1 MPLVYTNG
9 IVLCQLW
16 CKDGFRKQE
25 NQIHLS
31 KIALTA
37 NAQACRLRSV
47 SRLVNLWLKEPMGKL
62 LPYSSHGLRS
72 RRANGADGFSLLH

>member
-9 IVLCQLW
+9 IVFVSLW

-47 SRLVNLWLKEPMGKL
+47 SRLVNLWLK
-62 LPYSSHGLRS
+62 
-72 RRANGADGFSLLH
+72 RANG